1 MSNQLAQQ
9 TAAQPRT
16 SALALMGSRLHCD
29 PTKLHQTLKD
39 TVFKGAT
46 DSELLALVVVANEY
60 GLNPLTKELY
70 AFPAKGGGI
79 VPVVSVDGWIRM
91 VNDHPQMDGV
101 EFEAHNDANGQ
112 LEAMTCTIWRKD
124 RSRPIRVTEY
134 LAECQRN
141 TEPWKMKNRMLRH
154 KTLMQCSR
162 VAFGFSGV
170 TDEDE
175 ASDQGQRQATGRV
188 IEPEV
193 NPFAE
198 RKAIAI
204 EAPPVDE
211 APPFPTEEAPAAEPA
226 APASNVIVGYFEKFT
241 TQESKPDAKKPWKLW
256 RVHYSVAGGAFKEA
270 VTFSATIG
278 EDLQWLTE
286 GDKIEIEVE
295 AGEKGDSIKSI
306 GKVEGGAA

>member
-79 VPVVSVDGWIRM
+79 VPVVSVDGWVRM

-101 EFEAHNDANGQ
+101 EFETHKDAAGK
-112 LEAMTCTIWRKD
+112 LDAMTCSIWRKD
-124 RSRPIRVTEY
+124 RSRPIRVTEH
-134 LAECQRN
+134 LAECKRN
-141 TEPWKMKNRMLRH
+141 TEPWKMENRMLRH
-154 KTLMQCSR
+154 KALMQCAR
-162 VAFGFSGV
+162 YAFGFSGV

-204 EAPPVDE
+204 EAPPADD
-211 APPFPTEEAPAAEPA
+211 APAAEPA
-226 APASNVIVGYFEKFT
+226 APASNVLVGYFEKFT

-278 EDLQWLTE
+278 SDIGWLTE
-286 GDKIEIEVE
+286 GDKIEIEIE
-295 AGEKGDSIKSI
+295 PGEKGDTIKSL